1 MTRRDYASLLGAEKA
16 LAVTL
21 TFKPGRVLKG
31 AYCWYGLCN
40 RCGIFKSASSQP
52 EAFRLLE
59 AHFKTCSISL
69 LPPLPQPSTWSTRL
83 CGYCGTWTNGYHTC
97 PTVMWTSVIVPTP
110 PIETTMIN

>member
-52 EAFRLLE
+52 EAFKLLE
-59 AHFKTCSISL
+59 IHIQTCPL
-69 LPPLPQPSTWSTRL
+69 PLPPLPQPSTWSTRL
-83 CGYCGTWTNGYHTC
+83 CGYCGTWINGYHTC
-97 PTVMWTSVIVPTP
+97 PTVMWTNVTP
-110 PIETTMIN
+110 QMKTMMIN